1 MLVVLQALL
10 CITALEAGVAAD
22 IVALDILDVETA
34 DTLLTLLKDAC
45 QLHLGRA
52 DPRVHRENHLR
63 RVPVITH
70 FSQSYC
76 RQPEQIGI
84 PSPLMP
90 PQKKQEFDE

>member
-1 MLVVLQALL
+1 MLF

-22 IVALDILDVETA
+22 IGALNILDVETT

-52 DPRVHRENHLR
+52 NPHVHRENHLR
-63 RVPVITH
+63 RVSVITL
-70 FSQSYC
+70 FSQPYC